1 MSSLMGAADWPDD
14 VLVHDKH
21 HQYILDG
28 SNMEKWGKTK
38 REWNQQWSLLES
50 ILLRYNKTPLT
61 HELAGLINHLRACG
75 LAAVKAG
82 SFTEHADGDEQAVLD
97 LVVQQAALM
106 LKTNPKQS
114 KIPIKLDR
122 DTNCPFS

>member
-1 MSSLMGAADWPDD
+1 
-14 VLVHDKH
+14 
-21 HQYILDG
+21 
-28 SNMEKWGKTK
+28 MEKWGKTK
-38 REWNQQWSLLES
+38 SQWNQQWSLLES

-97 LVVQQAALM
+97 LVVQQAVLM